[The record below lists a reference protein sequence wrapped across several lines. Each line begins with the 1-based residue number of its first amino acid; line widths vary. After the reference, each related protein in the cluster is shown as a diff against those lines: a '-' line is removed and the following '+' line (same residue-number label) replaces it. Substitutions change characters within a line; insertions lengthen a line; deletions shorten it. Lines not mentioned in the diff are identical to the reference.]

1 MTTHREVVVRP
12 ADSREAGLAACDVRG
27 DWQNR
32 FVVQERDQG
41 MNSLA
46 LLELVETLQG
56 RLSIV
61 VPDEVTARIRTV
73 ADLQDAVARLV
84 AAALSSAPTPRT

>member
-1 MTTHREVVVRP
+1 
-12 ADSREAGLAACDVRG
+12 
-27 DWQNR
+27 
-32 FVVQERDQG
+32 